1 VLGDTHE
8 ATERFTGQPVSFAT
22 VLAREVCVRPL
33 RVVVIGAGLAGLEAA
48 LRLERAG
55 IGVILIERE
64 PHPGGR
70 AAGSL
75 LHGFRFTPGAHAFRS
90 GDQRLLERVASLGL
104 GLEIDP
110 LPAGSEGQLLRD
122 RVSAIHP
129 TRLRGIARL
138 PGAGLGGLRL
148 PRIQRLLAR
157 YARVLD
163 TQAPERAAGIDDRS
177 AFEFGRLYF
186 GRRLAERWIEATL
199 AEVTLGDARETSR
212 VLFLVRHGLG
222 DGARRVVLRSGV
234 GVLVEAMAKG
244 RTLQLGVDA
253 AALERSAAGGLRIVA
268 AGASSASFEADA
280 VVCATPPA
288 EAARIANPLLS
299 YAERAFFAESR
310 AVASVVLSV
319 GLACERGLG
328 PRRIRIPPVEALP
341 LSHVAIETGSRG
353 EAIPAGHAVVTLI
366 ARDAWSRPHLAAPAE
381 VVEKELLVHGERIV
395 PVLAHT
401 PLFTQLAR
409 WESAYPRFDV
419 GRFRAIG
426 RFQTIQE
433 QARRDGRR
441 LYFAGDYLVGP
452 CMEGALASGA
462 RAAQAVLTDLG
473 VRPPRGER
481 P

>member
-1 VLGDTHE
+1 VKP
-8 ATERFTGQPVSFAT
+8 R
-22 VLAREVCVRPL
+22 

-48 LRLERAG
+48 LRLQRAG
-55 IGVILIERE
+55 VGVVLIERE

-70 AAGSL
+70 AAGSF
-75 LHGFRFTPGAHAFRS
+75 LHGFCFTPGAHVFRFA
-90 GDQRLLERVASLGL
+90 DRRFRERLASLRL
-104 GLEIDP
+104 AREIEP
-110 LPAGSEGQLLRD
+110 LPAGAEAQLLRD

-129 TRLRGIARL
+129 TRLRGIARI
-138 PGAGLGGLRL
+138 PGAGLGVLRL
-148 PRIQRLLAR
+148 PRLRRLLAR

-163 TQAPERAAGIDDRS
+163 GEAPERAAGIDDRS
-177 AFEFGRLYF
+177 ALEFGRLYF
-186 GRRLAERWIEATL
+186 GRRLAERWIEAAL
-199 AEVTLGDARETSR
+199 AEVTLGDASETSR
-212 VLFLVRHGLG
+212 VLFLLRHGLG
-222 DGARRVVLRSGV
+222 AGAQRVALRSGV
-234 GVLVEAMAKG
+234 GALVEVMARG
-244 RTLQLGVDA
+244 MALEFGVDA
-253 AALERSAAGGLRIVA
+253 ATLEPSAAGGLRIVG
-268 AGASSASFEADA
+268 AGAPSSCFEADA

-319 GLACERGLG
+319 ALASERSLG
-328 PRRIRIPPVEALP
+328 PRRVRIAPVEALP
-341 LSHVAIETGSRG
+341 LSHVAIEVGSRG
-353 EAIPAGHAVVTLI
+353 GAIPAGNAVVTLI

-395 PVLAHT
+395 PALSHT

-409 WESAYPRFDV
+409 WEYAYPRFDV

-426 RFQTIQE
+426 RFQAIQE

-452 CMEGALASGA
+452 SMEGALASGA
-462 RAAQAVLTDLG
+462 RVAEAVLSDLG
-473 VRPPRGER
+473 VETPRAER

>member
-1 VLGDTHE
+1 M
-8 ATERFTGQPVSFAT
+8 QPRRA
-22 VLAREVCVRPL
+22 
-33 RVVVIGAGLAGLEAA
+33 VVIGAGLAGLEAA
-48 LRLERAG
+48 LRLQRAG
-55 IGVILIERE
+55 IGVLVIERD

-75 LHGFRFTPGAHAFRS
+75 LHGFRFTPGAHAFRLA
-90 GDQRLLERVASLGL
+90 DRRLRERLASLGF
-104 GLEIDP
+104 GREIEL
-110 LPAGSEGQLLRD
+110 LPAGAEGQLLRD

-129 TRLRGIARL
+129 TRLRGLARI

-148 PRIQRLLAR
+148 PRIRRLLAR

-163 TQAPERAAGIDDRS
+163 GEAPERAAGIDDRS
-177 AFEFGRLYF
+177 ALEFGRLYF

-199 AEVTLGDARETSR
+199 AEVTLGDASETSR
-212 VLFLVRHGLG
+212 VLFLLRHGLG
-222 DGARRVVLRSGV
+222 AGAQRVVLRSGV
-234 GVLVEAMAKG
+234 GALVEAMAKG
-244 RTLQLGVDA
+244 MTLQLGVDA
-253 AALERSAAGGLRIVA
+253 VTLERSAAGSLRIVA
-268 AGASSASFEADA
+268 AGASSPSFDADA

-319 GLACERGLG
+319 ALASERILA
-328 PRRIRIPPVEALP
+328 PRRVRIPPVEALP
-341 LSHVAIETGSRG
+341 LSHVVIEAGSKG
-353 EAIPAGHAVVTLI
+353 GAIPAGNAIVTLI

-395 PVLAHT
+395 PALAHT

-409 WESAYPRFDV
+409 WEYAYPRFDV
-419 GRFRAIG
+419 GRFRAIS
-426 RFQTIQE
+426 RFQAIQE

-452 CMEGALASGA
+452 SMESALVSGA
-462 RAAQAVLTDLG
+462 RVAEAVLTDLG
-473 VRPPRGER
+473 VRPPRAER